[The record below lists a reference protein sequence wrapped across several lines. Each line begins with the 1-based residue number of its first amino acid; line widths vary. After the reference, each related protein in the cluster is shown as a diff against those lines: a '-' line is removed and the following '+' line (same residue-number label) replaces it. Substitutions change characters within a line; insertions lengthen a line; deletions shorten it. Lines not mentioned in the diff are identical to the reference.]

1 MRRLPLG
8 RGHDPAPGPCRCQH
22 PSRHFSPLVR
32 QFQGR
37 EWERTRPLKE
47 VCPAWSDHGSLPDVC
62 HHRGLGSIPGPMS
75 TETFPIRHDIALT
88 SNVTELDHLLA
99 QLPCYGTGHRP
110 KLNWL
115 LLRTSL
121 GHHRLITHQEF
132 YFKGLHKPSCVDL
145 PTDCDIVLCIPVLC
159 PTGED
164 TDCSLGVTKR
174 PLAANISG

>member
-32 QFQGR
+32 QFQWR
-37 EWERTRPLKE
+37 ERERTRPLKE

-75 TETFPIRHDIALT
+75 TETFPIKHDIALT
-88 SNVTELDHLLA
+88 SSVTEIDHLLA
-99 QLPCYGTGHRP
+99 QLPCYGTGHRS

-121 GHHRLITHQEF
+121 GHQSFISRVSINPPVSISPLTVILS
-132 YFKGLHKPSCVDL
+132 YASPSSA
-145 PTDCDIVLCIPVLC
+145 P
-159 PTGED
+159 
-164 TDCSLGVTKR
+164 LGRTLTAV
-174 PLAANISG
+174 